1 MSSTST
7 VGRVTP
13 LADHRGAHGD
23 RPLAVVFYGDHASRS
38 ARAAFS
44 ALKQVESL
52 ADGAVVV
59 VYRHLVPEAG
69 SWGHRLAQ
77 AAEVAA
83 EAGAPTAM
91 HDAMYLRMPRSEREV
106 MGAAACVGLD
116 VAAFT
121 VAWNRPDCASAVLS
135 HHRTLATADRV
146 QHAPTVLVGG
156 APSAAPTDPRVL
168 WDEVRAALAAPLVR
182 SGAA

>member
-7 VGRVTP
+7 LGRVTP
-13 LADHRGAHGD
+13 LADHRGGQGD
-23 RPLAVVFYGDHASRS
+23 GPLAVVFYGDYAMRS

-52 ADGAVVV
+52 ADGDVLV
-59 VYRHLVPEAG
+59 VYRHLVTEVG

-83 EAGAPTAM
+83 AAGRFPGM
-91 HDAMYLRMPRSEREV
+91 HDAMYLRVPRSEREV
-106 MGAAACVGLD
+106 MGAAACAGLD
-116 VAAFT
+116 VAAFAA
-121 VAWNRPDCASAVLS
+121 AWARPDCASAVLS
-135 HHRTLATADRV
+135 HHGDLAVADRV
-146 QHAPTVLVGG
+146 HHPPTVLVGG
-156 APSAAPTDPRVL
+156 APSAAPTDPRAL
-168 WDEVRAALAAPLVR
+168 WGEVRSALAAPRVR